1 MNFVRGGHSHTQILE
16 DAMTTFRSVGA
27 VAALVTITAMPVLAQ
42 EVISDPG
49 NCAFFYPYANCQ
61 NLGPGNPYTNGGYWQ
76 SGYAV
81 TYPHQGWH
89 SASSPRTLAP
99 AARVD
104 CSFERKLG
112 CL

>member
-1 MNFVRGGHSHTQILE
+1 
-16 DAMTTFRSVGA
+16 MTTFRFVGA
-27 VAALVTITAMPVLAQ
+27 VAALVTITATPVLAQ

-61 NLGPGNPYTNGGYWQ
+61 NLGPGNPFTNGGYWQ
-76 SGYAV
+76 SGYWQNGYAV
-81 TYPHQGWH
+81 AYPHRGWA

-112 CL
+112 CM